1 VYNQEQKNMKLN
13 QAISQKRRRESSSSE
28 GSESDGEDA
37 VTFSSATN
45 LKAMIQIS
53 APQVP
58 LLVPATSTVQ
68 KSRKMNVP
76 VDPNVEVNDEQMMGN
91 PDDDG
96 PG

>member
-28 GSESDGEDA
+28 GSDSDGEDA
-37 VTFSSATN
+37 VTFSSLTFLN
-45 LKAMIQIS
+45 TRNQTS
-53 APQVP
+53 APQFQE
-58 LLVPATSTVQ
+58 LVPTTSTVQ
-68 KSRKMNVP
+68 KFKKMNEP
-76 VDPNVEVNDEQMMGN
+76 VDPNPEVKDGQMMGN